1 MSQPQPRIPDKC
13 KRCQSFPRLAEALLF
28 QREIDP
34 RVQSEEPDPCTQCN
48 LTPKEREVL
57 RLLRDGET
65 LNAIATN
72 MGCSLSNIKRY
83 CHSIYEKLEVTC
95 ARHAVSESYKRKL
108 IE

>member
-34 RVQSEEPDPCTQCN
+34 TVQSEEPDPPIRCN
-48 LTPKEREVL
+48 LTSKEREVL
-57 RLLRDGET
+57 RLLSEGET
-65 LNAIATN
+65 QNAIASN
-72 MGCSLSNIKRY
+72 LGCSLSNIKRY

-108 IE
+108 IQ